1 MADVIRPSPR
11 FAQELPDMGRGTIE
25 QLRQRSGH
33 QAIKFLTRRHQGAG
47 LDGRDLTFPHAITSL
62 RRAEYAITQNV
73 RASHFDWISCGLE
86 SFFFPLAIAGQYGSV
101 ALALQD
107 RDSEPFHFK
116 HFQRRFSHEEA

>member
-11 FAQELPDMGRGTIE
+11 FAQEPPDIGRGTIE

-47 LDGRDLTFPHAITSL
+47 LDGRDLPFPHATTSL

-73 RASHFDWISCGLE
+73 RASHFDWITCGLE
-86 SFFFPLAIAGQYGSV
+86 SFFCSLAIAGQYGTGAY
-101 ALALQD
+101 ALHD
-107 RDSEPFHFK
+107 RNA
-116 HFQRRFSHEEA
+116 QA